1 MDKVEQFFYG
11 VLTTIYLAWD
21 PDKDPTMP
29 TGPGRDH
36 HYLSTM
42 TLEKLITY
50 CRKQIITPVAL
61 FRSLEELLRKADLIT
76 PGLLGAGPSGKK
88 LSQDIKE
95 TKDALD
101 GRITGLINVLSN
113 ISTSLT
119 TTITSLDRNGEKYDV
134 LFRRTSDRQESV
146 ADKINRLNSLQKK

>member
-1 MDKVEQFFYG
+1 ME
-11 VLTTIYLAWD
+11 
-21 PDKDPTMP
+21 
-29 TGPGRDH
+29 
-36 HYLSTM
+36 
-42 TLEKLITY
+42 
-50 CRKQIITPVAL
+50 TPVTL

-76 PGLLGAGPSGKK
+76 PGLLRADPSGKK

-119 TTITSLDRNGEKYDV
+119 TTITSLDCNGEKYDV
-134 LFRRTSDRQESV
+134 LFGRTSDR
-146 ADKINRLNSLQKK
+146 